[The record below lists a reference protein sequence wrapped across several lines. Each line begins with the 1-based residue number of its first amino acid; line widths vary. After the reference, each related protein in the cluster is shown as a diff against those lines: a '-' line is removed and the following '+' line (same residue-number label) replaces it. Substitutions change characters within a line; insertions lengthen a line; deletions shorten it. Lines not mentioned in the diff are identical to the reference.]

1 MPEGW
6 QRVSEG
12 PVTLEGLTQV
22 AGELLKQGRDYRV
35 WLLLGD
41 MGSGKTTLAKQIVK
55 ETGVESLVT
64 SPTFSI
70 VNQYGG
76 LDGKAIYHFDFYRI
90 NNAVEA
96 LDLGFEEYL
105 ASGNLCLIEWSEKIK
120 SLLPDKFFE
129 IRIQHHDSLS
139 REIYFRKHDRKEK
152 DGI

>member
-6 QRVSEG
+6 QRVIEG
-12 PVTLEGLTQV
+12 SVTLVDLPEV
-22 AGELLKQGRDYRV
+22 ARELLKQGRNYTV
-35 WLLLGD
+35 WLLVGD
-41 MGSGKTTLAKQIVK
+41 MGSGKTTLAKQIVR
-55 ETGVESLVT
+55 ETGVASLVT

-70 VNQYGG
+70 VNQYGEPG
-76 LDGKAIYHFDFYRI
+76 GTTIYHFDFYRV
-90 NNAVEA
+90 NNVVEA

-120 SLLPDKFFE
+120 ALLPDNFFE

>member
-6 QRVSEG
+6 QRVGDG
-12 PVTLEGLTQV
+12 PVTLEGLPQV
-22 AGELLKQGRDYRV
+22 VEELLKQGREYTI

-55 ETGVESLVT
+55 ETGVDSLVT

-76 LDGKAIYHFDFYRI
+76 TGGTTIYHFDFYRI
-90 NNAVEA
+90 NNVVEA

-105 ASGNLCLIEWSEKIK
+105 VSGNLCLIEWSEKIK
-120 SLLPDKFFE
+120 SLLPDNFFE
-129 IRIQHHDSLS
+129 ISILNHDSVS
-139 REIYFRKHDRKEK
+139 REIYFRRHDREEK
-152 DGI
+152 DRI

>member
-1 MPEGW
+1 M
-6 QRVSEG
+6 
-12 PVTLEGLTQV
+12 TLEGLPQV
-22 AGELLKQGRDYRV
+22 AEELLKQGRDYTV

-55 ETGVESLVT
+55 ETGVVSLVT

-70 VNQYGG
+70 VNQYGVQG
-76 LDGKAIYHFDFYRI
+76 GKTIYHFDFYRI
-90 NNAVEA
+90 NDVLEA

-120 SLLPDKFFE
+120 ALLPDRFFE

-139 REIYFRKHDRKEK
+139 REIYFRSNDRKEK
-152 DGI
+152 DRI

>member
-6 QRVSEG
+6 QRVGEG
-12 PVTLEGLTQV
+12 PITLVGLPQV
-22 AGELLKQGRDYRV
+22 AEELLKQGRDYTV

-41 MGSGKTTLAKQIVK
+41 MASGKTTLAKQIVK

-76 LDGKAIYHFDFYRI
+76 PGGTTIYHFDFYRI
-90 NNAVEA
+90 NNVLEA

-120 SLLPDKFFE
+120 ALLPDKFFE
-129 IRIQHHDSLS
+129 ISIQNHDSVS
-139 REIYFRKHDRKEK
+139 REIYFRRHDREEK
-152 DGI
+152 DRI

>member
-1 MPEGW
+1 M
-6 QRVSEG
+6 
-12 PVTLEGLTQV
+12 TLEGLPQV
-22 AGELLKQGRDYRV
+22 VKELLKQGREYTV

-41 MGSGKTTLAKQIVK
+41 MGSGKTTLAKQIVR
-55 ETGVESLVT
+55 EIGVVSLVT

-76 LDGKAIYHFDFYRI
+76 AGGTTIYHFDFYRI
-90 NNAVEA
+90 NNVAEA

-120 SLLPDKFFE
+120 ALLPDRFFE

-139 REIYFRKHDRKEK
+139 REIYFRRHDRKEK
-152 DGI
+152 DRI

>member
-6 QRVSEG
+6 QRVGEG
-12 PVTLEGLTQV
+12 PVILEGLPQV
-22 AGELLKQGRDYRV
+22 AEELLKQGRDYTV

-55 ETGVESLVT
+55 ATGVDSLVT

-70 VNQYGG
+70 VNQYGELG
-76 LDGKAIYHFDFYRI
+76 GKTIYHFDFYRI
-90 NNAVEA
+90 KNVVEA

-120 SLLPDKFFE
+120 ALLPDRCFE

-139 REIYFRKHDRKEK
+139 REIYFRRHDRKEK
-152 DGI
+152 DRI